1 MKNTI
6 FLLIIIITTLLIS
19 SCSKY
24 GYGVNKKRSYWVLD
38 TYNINKKIIFKG
50 QVIKGSN
57 MFSIYYFK
65 LENNKGWVLYWE
77 RAFLII
83 DMEGNI
89 KAKDRFS
96 NEMHFLN
103 KLAEY
108 DSEFNTLFNKKY
120 RKYIYVCGPPSVQP
134 K

>member
-1 MKNTI
+1 
-6 FLLIIIITTLLIS
+6 
-19 SCSKY
+19 
-24 GYGVNKKRSYWVLD
+24 
-38 TYNINKKIIFKG
+38 
-50 QVIKGSN
+50 